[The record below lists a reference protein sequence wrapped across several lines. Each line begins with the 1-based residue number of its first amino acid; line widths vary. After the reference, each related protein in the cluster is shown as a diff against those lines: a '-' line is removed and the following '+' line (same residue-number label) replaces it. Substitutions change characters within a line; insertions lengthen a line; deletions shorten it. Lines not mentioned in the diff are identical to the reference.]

1 MKRSNMEYSHES
13 LGTVVT
19 GVIGEDVHI
28 IGIKILEYALTN
40 AGFTVVPLG
49 SQVSQQQ
56 FIEAAVETN
65 ADALMVSSLS
75 GHAESLLPGL
85 REKCIEAS
93 LDNILIYLGGNLL
106 IGDAA
111 WETVFEKFRNMGINR
126 IYQPGTSPAKVIP
139 DLQAD
144 ISVKRSHNGP
154 KK

>member
-1 MKRSNMEYSHES
+1 MEDSNEPQ
-13 LGTVVT
+13 GTVVT

-28 IGIKILEYALTN
+28 IGIKILEYALTH

-49 SQVSQQQ
+49 SQVSQKQ

-85 REKCIEAS
+85 REKCVEAS

-111 WETVFEKFRNMGINR
+111 WETVAEIA
-126 IYQPGTSPAKVIP
+126 YTSPVRLRQRLSLICRRTLLK
-139 DLQAD
+139 
-144 ISVKRSHNGP
+144 KRSHNGP

>member
-1 MKRSNMEYSHES
+1 MGDNNDPQ
-13 LGTVVT
+13 GTVVT

-28 IGIKILEYALTN
+28 IGIKILEYALTQ

-49 SQVSQQQ
+49 SQVSQEE

-85 REKCIEAS
+85 REKCVEAS

-111 WETVFEKFRNMGINR
+111 WETVAEKFRGMGINR
-126 IYQPGTSPAKVIP
+126 IYPPGTSPAKVIP
-139 DLQAD
+139 DLKVD
-144 ISVKRSHNGP
+144 ISGKRSRNGT